1 VSLNAH
7 RRRHITGPGQLS
19 ALAVLISLVGSPVGV
34 QAQATPGTD
43 IWAFRTLDLGERVVG
58 VRVDLNSAVRVTE
71 RAGYDNQPHFP
82 PGERLIFY
90 TAIDSVGQADIWQF
104 DLRTGS
110 ARNVT
115 RSEPESEYSAT
126 VLPSLGRFSAIRV
139 EADSTQRLWSF
150 NSTGDNPSLLLEDI
164 QPVGY
169 HAWLSEDTLAL
180 FVLGSPA
187 TLQIA
192 SVREGTAEIVA
203 EDIGRSVH
211 RTPGRSSV
219 SFVQWA
225 EPGVGH
231 ITEYD
236 PATGETRTLA
246 PLLEGNE
253 FFTWGPNGVLL
264 MGQES
269 KLFYWILGISEA
281 WLEVADFSPLGIDGI
296 TRLAVSPEGG
306 WIAVVAADPG
316 ATTAEGG

>member
-1 VSLNAH
+1 MSLNTP
-7 RRRHITGPGQLS
+7 RRREATHFRQLLAF
-19 ALAVLISLVGSPVGV
+19 ALLISVSGSPVGV

-43 IWAFRTLDLGERVVG
+43 IWAFRISGSG
-58 VRVDLNSAVRVTE
+58 ASVDLNSAVRVTE

-90 TAIDSVGQADIWQF
+90 TAIDSIGQADIWRF
-104 DLRTGS
+104 DLR
-110 ARNVT
+110 ARSTQNVT

-126 VLPSLGRFSAIRV
+126 VLPSLSRFSAIRV

-150 NSTGDNPSLLLEDI
+150 SSTGDNPELVLEAI

-180 FVLGSPA
+180 FVLGAPA

-211 RTPGRSSV
+211 RTPGTGTA
-219 SFVQWA
+219 SFVQWE

-231 ITEYD
+231 IAEYD
-236 PATGETRTLA
+236 VATGETRTLA

-253 FFTWGPNGVLL
+253 FFTWGPDGVLL
-264 MGQES
+264 MGHGS
-269 KLFYWILGISEA
+269 KLFRWILGSSDS
-281 WLEVADFSPLGIDGI
+281 WLEVVDFGPLGINGI

-316 ATTAEGG
+316 ATAPVGG